1 MQKILSKILLINEC
15 VESLDFERLPSLHI
29 DNNWWESQSRVL
41 VAKVL
46 WAANN
51 FWISVFALSL
61 PDNDWS
67 IFINL
72 LFFSCSCWWTSLA
85 ELSHG
90 LQRVREEMNKRLIT
104 AQRVKALKWREG
116 PTLYIFPSYQI
127 TAFILTRSIM
137 RTKAKLILSWA
148 LRKRILVVNE
158 NSQLTKVPPVCAD
171 DVGVH
176 AEHLQPA
183 RHLRLL
189 LHAGLE
195 PLAQRHLAIF
205 LL

>member
-104 AQRVKALKWREG
+104 AQRVKVLKWREG

-158 NSQLTKVPPVCAD
+158 NS
-171 DVGVH
+171 
-176 AEHLQPA
+176 HLPLPWLKF
-183 RHLRLL
+183 HLFAQMTLVSMPSICN
-189 LHAGLE
+189 
-195 PLAQRHLAIF
+195 PLATSGFSSTLA
-205 LL
+205 LSPSHSAT